1 MRVNSFLNSSLIRV
15 DNQTATTQSSNNSLE
30 NSKELSTSQ
39 KALITKLQAT
49 DTKVRQHEA
58 AHIAAGGNVIKSGA
72 NFTYQKG
79 PDNKLYAV
87 GGEVAIDTSKEAT
100 PQKTITKMQTIRAA
114 ALAPSDPSPTDYK
127 VATTATLLEMKARL
141 ELSQALKEESLKSP
155 VTRYNTNEEIET
167 NFDLYT

>member
-100 PQKTITKMQTIRAA
+100 PKK
-114 ALAPSDPSPTDYK
+114 PSLRCKP
-127 VATTATLLEMKARL
+127 LEQQL
-141 ELSQALKEESLKSP
+141 
-155 VTRYNTNEEIET
+155 
-167 NFDLYT
+167 

>member
-87 GGEVAIDTSKEAT
+87 GGEVAIDTSKETT

-127 VATTATLLEMKARL
+127 VAATATLLEMKARL